1 MVLPLPAGRL
11 QICRE
16 GPMISSDNRRGIID
30 MSVAMALFIAN
41 DALVKL
47 VSASLPSLQLIFIRG
62 AFATALMLAVCQAS
76 GALRRD
82 AQTGTWP
89 ATQLL
94 QKRVLIRATL
104 DACASLVYLT
114 ALFHMPLGNA
124 TAINMAT
131 PLVITIMAVFLI
143 QEQVSL
149 SRWLAIAAGFGGVL
163 LIVQPAAEGFN
174 AWALLCLAG
183 TVLHAARDLMT
194 RVIPQSVPSLLI
206 TLSTVVA
213 VSLFSGVLSLFQGW
227 QAASP
232 TQLALLAAA
241 GVLLSGGY
249 FLLIRAMRA
258 GEMSLI
264 APFRYT
270 GLLFALVLGWW
281 FWGDVPNLM
290 AFIGIALLV
299 AAGLYMLMGQRGK
312 PPAPPVSVLDAAAD

>member
-1 MVLPLPAGRL
+1 MSLDP
-11 QICRE
+11 
-16 GPMISSDNRRGIID
+16 NRRGIID
-30 MSVAMALFIAN
+30 MSGAMALFIAN

-62 AFATALMLAVCQAS
+62 VFASILMLLVCQAMGAFKRATPQ
-76 GALRRD
+76 GALPVR
-82 AQTGTWP
+82 
-89 ATQLL
+89 QLL
-94 QKRVLIRATL
+94 HPKVLMRATL
-104 DACASLVYLT
+104 DASASLVYLT

-131 PLVITIMAVFLI
+131 PLVITIMAVFYMHERVNLA
-143 QEQVSL
+143 
-149 SRWLAIAAGFGGVL
+149 RWLAIGVGFIGVL

-174 AWALLCLAG
+174 VWALLCLAG
-183 TVLHAARDLMT
+183 TLLHAGRDLMT
-194 RVIPQSVPSLLI
+194 RVIPRSVPSLLI
-206 TLSTVVA
+206 TLSTVLS
-213 VSLFSGVLSLFQGW
+213 VSLFSGVLTLFQGW
-227 QAASP
+227 KP
-232 TQLALLAAA
+232 FTNTHLALLGAA

-281 FWGDVPNLM
+281 FWGDVPNAL

-299 AAGLYMLMGQRGK
+299 AAGLYMLVAPSGK
-312 PPAPPVSVLDAAAD
+312 PPAPPASVLDAAAD

>member
-1 MVLPLPAGRL
+1 MTTA
-11 QICRE
+11 
-16 GPMISSDNRRGIID
+16 DNRRGIAD
-30 MSVAMALFIAN
+30 MSIAMALFIAN

-47 VSASLPSLQLIFIRG
+47 VSASLPSLQLIFMRG
-62 AFATALMLAVCQAS
+62 AFATALMLAVCHAG

-82 AQTGTWP
+82 AQTGALP
-89 ATQLL
+89 VMQLL
-94 QKRVLIRATL
+94 QWRVLTRATL
-104 DACASLVYLT
+104 DASASLIYLT

-131 PLVITIMAVFLI
+131 PLVITIMAVVFMA
-143 QEQVSL
+143 ERVSL

-163 LIVQPAAEGFN
+163 LIVQPAADGFN

-206 TLSTVVA
+206 TLSTVAA

-227 QAASP
+227 QAA
-232 TQLALLAAA
+232 TANHLALLAAA

-281 FWGDVPNLM
+281 LWGDVPNLL

-312 PPAPPVSVLDAAAD
+312 PPPPPVSVLDAAAD

>member
-1 MVLPLPAGRL
+1 MTSA
-11 QICRE
+11 
-16 GPMISSDNRRGIID
+16 DNRRGIID

-62 AFATALMLAVCQAS
+62 AFASVLMLLVCHAT

-82 AQTGTWP
+82 TQTGALP
-89 ATQLL
+89 VMQLL

-104 DACASLVYLT
+104 DASASLIYLT

-131 PLVITIMAVFLI
+131 PLVITIMAVFLM

-149 SRWLAIAAGFGGVL
+149 SRWLAIAVGFGGVL
-163 LIVQPAAEGFN
+163 LIVQPAADGFN

-213 VSLFSGVLSLFQGW
+213 VSLFSGVFSLFQGW
-227 QAASP
+227 QAATP
-232 TQLALLAAA
+232 THLALLAAS

-281 FWGDVPNLM
+281 FWGDVPNLL

-312 PPAPPVSVLDAAAD
+312 PPAPPASVLDAAAD